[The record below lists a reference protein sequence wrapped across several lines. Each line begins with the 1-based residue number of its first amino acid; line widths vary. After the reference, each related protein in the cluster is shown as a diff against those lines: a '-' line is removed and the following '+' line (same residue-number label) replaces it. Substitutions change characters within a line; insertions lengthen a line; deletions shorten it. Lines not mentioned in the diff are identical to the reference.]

1 MITFSFTLHNVTLIL
16 AVLILVLVNL
26 CPVNI
31 TYNTCNGGLYFGTGD
46 QKGCSILPRFSPD
59 GSKLIYF
66 DNDIGGPHYQ
76 CSRLLM
82 VCTIIIP
89 SNLL

>member
-46 QKGCSILPRFSPD
+46 QKANRSEHFQPVKC
-59 GSKLIYF
+59 KLRY
-66 DNDIGGPHYQ
+66 Y
-76 CSRLLM
+76 LA
-82 VCTIIIP
+82 
-89 SNLL
+89 